1 MIRESLHPG
10 ATNAFVYYYPNT
22 ANFNARTTTGG
33 STAFEYTSFVNPT
46 FPYWVKLSRSGNTF
60 TGYVSAD
67 GTYWTQIG
75 TSQTI
80 TMATNVFIGM
90 AVSSQSIG
98 SLVTASF
105 DSVAISSDLL
115 VPPTITG
122 VSATTGSIGSQVS
135 IYGTGFGTSQG
146 GSAVLLNGSPV
157 TIGSWTPTAIGITIP
172 TGATSGFLE
181 VLLAPSMNSS
191 NPVKFTVST
200 QPLPTGWLDSDIG
213 NVGIVGTATY
223 SGGTFTI
230 TAAGQ
235 GVYGT
240 ADGMHFVYQ
249 SLSGDGVI
257 AARVSNVTGGNS
269 STQAGV
275 MVRETLNPGATNAFV
290 YFYPNES
297 YLSERSTTGATTG
310 FQNTAF
316 TNSVYPY
323 WIKLART
330 GSTFAAYVSPDGATW
345 TQVGTSQTITM
356 AQTVLVGMGLSSE
369 STGAS
374 VTASFDNASS
384 TPGTMPVIS
393 GITPASGGVGASVT
407 VKGLNFGSSQGS
419 STINFNGVHATSITS
434 WTSTQIVALVPST
447 AASGPVTVVVNS
459 VPSNTN
465 FGFSFYNPVIS
476 SISPSVGQLGSIITV
491 TGTGFGNAQYTGNQV
506 LFNGHTGAVV
516 SWSDTNITVGVP
528 LNASTGPVTVMEG
541 GVTSG
546 GIPFSVESLSIT
558 GISPNIGP
566 AGTPVTITGTG
577 FGLTQ
582 TSSTVDFRGTSATVQ
597 SWSDTQIIA
606 IVPKGAASGPT
617 DVTVGSVEWYGPFFT
632 ITIPIQATDSQNN
645 QSSYTAGM
653 VGGMW
658 VPLSAQ
664 GSGCSTC
671 TLRGNIG
678 YTYDKTG
685 RVLTRTDENGNTTS
699 YTYDLQGN
707 VLTVT
712 VPISPSNTATT
723 TYTYDLSGDVLTAT
737 DPLGNVTTYTYDVSG
752 TPSSVTTPGPGNGA
766 SASITHFVHDPKG
779 ELTSITDP
787 LGNQTSLTYF
797 PTGLIQTITDA
808 QSKVTTY
815 AYDTQGNRTSVIDAN
830 NKQTAF
836 TYDAMSRLTK
846 ITYPDTT
853 TTQFAYDIRGRRT
866 SVTDQNSKTTT
877 YAYDDADRL
886 LTVTDAANNVT
897 TYGYDTES
905 NLTSIKDA
913 NNNTTSLTYD
923 AFGRVKQTTFP
934 SGHVEHYGYDNVGNL
949 TSKTDRKNQ
958 LITYTYDQLNRLIEK
973 SYPDTTTVNYTYD
986 HDSRLTQVT
995 DPTGTYRFTF
1005 DNMGRLTATTTAYSF
1020 LTSRNFTAAYAY
1032 DAASNR
1038 VGFTDPESGSTTYVY
1053 DTLNR
1058 LQTLTPPS
1066 AFGTGSFGFTYDAL
1080 SRRTQLTR
1088 PNNVTTNYSYD
1099 NLSRL
1104 LSVLHQNGS
1113 TTLDGASYTV
1123 DNAGNRLTRAPQ
1135 PSGPASTFGYDNI
1148 YQLLSAVQGSTTTES
1163 YTYDPVGNRLSNLA
1177 GSGWVS
1183 NTSNEL
1189 TTRTGVTYTYDN
1201 NGNTLT
1207 SVSAPGTTTYA
1218 WDFENRLS
1226 SATLP
1231 GSGGTVTFKYDP
1243 FGRRI
1248 YKSSS
1253 ASTGIYAYDGD
1264 NLVEET
1270 NGAGT
1275 ATARYQFGS
1284 SIDETLAVLESST
1297 TSYYQ
1302 SDALGSVTSLSNSS
1316 GANAETYSY
1325 DSFGNSTGSSGSLT
1339 NRFRYT
1345 AREFDSETSLYYYRA
1360 RYYDPAT
1367 GRFTKEDPLRFG
1379 PGDANFYRYVR
1390 NNPIYYTDPTGRT
1403 PLPVPGTNWC
1413 GPDYTGGLYE
1423 EYNPD
1428 HHFMY
1433 KSPKDTNRID
1443 TVCMHHDMCYF
1454 NCRNNNQCSPN
1465 GRSNCMKSC
1474 DQVFVSEM
1482 PIGIGGGWQGFK
1494 GDLLTAIIYWHQF
1507 LPNPGPN
1514 GTPKGGNPS
1523 GGGGGCG
1530 CGPR

>member
-33 STAFEYTSFVNPT
+33 STAFQYTSFVNPT

-75 TSQTI
+75 TSQVI

-146 GSAVLLNGSPV
+146 GSVVLLNGSPV

-172 TGATSGFLE
+172 TGATSGYLE

-191 NPVKFTVST
+191 NPVEFTVTT

-213 NVGIVGTATY
+213 NVGIAGKATY
-223 SGGTFTI
+223 SGGTFTV

-249 SLSGDGVI
+249 PLSGDGVI
-257 AARVSNVTGGNS
+257 VARVSNITGGNS

-374 VTASFDNASS
+374 VTASFDNATA
-384 TPGTMPVIS
+384 TPGTMPLIS
-393 GITPASGGVGASVT
+393 SLTPASGGVGASVT

-434 WTSTQIVALVPST
+434 WTSTQIVALVPSA
-447 AASGPVTVVVNS
+447 AASGPVTVDVNS
-459 VPSNTN
+459 IPSNTN

-476 SISPSVGQLGSIITV
+476 GISPSVGQLGSIITV
-491 TGTGFGNAQYTGNQV
+491 SGSGFGTAQFTGNQV
-506 LFNGHTGAVV
+506 LFNGHVGAVV

-528 LNASTGPVTVMEG
+528 LNATTGPLTVTEG
-541 GVTSG
+541 GVTSNSVQ
-546 GIPFSVESLSIT
+546 FSLESLSVT
-558 GISPNIGP
+558 GISPTSGP
-566 AGTPVTITGTG
+566 VGMQVTITGTG
-577 FGLTQ
+577 FGGTQ
-582 TSSTVDFRGTSATVQ
+582 SSGTVDFYGTSANVQ
-597 SWSDTQIIA
+597 SWSDTQIVA
-606 IVPKGAASGPT
+606 IVPSGAPSGSV
-617 DVTVGSVEWYGPFFT
+617 DVTVGSLPWYGPQFT
-632 ITIPIQATDSQNN
+632 VTRSTQLTDSKNN
-645 QSSYTAGM
+645 QSTYTSALI
-653 VGGMW
+653 GGMW
-658 VPLSAQ
+658 RSSVGQ

-671 TLRGNIG
+671 TQRGNIS
-678 YTYDKTG
+678 YVYDSSG
-685 RVLTRTDENGNTTS
+685 NVLSRTDENGHATS
-699 YTYDLQGN
+699 YTYDSNGN
-707 VLTVT
+707 ALTVT
-712 VPISPSNTATT
+712 VPISPGNTATT
-723 TYTYDLSGDVLTAT
+723 TYTYNSFGEVLTVT
-737 DPLGNVTTYTYDVSG
+737 DSLGFVTTNTYDAKG
-752 TPSSVTTPGPGNGA
+752 NLLSVTTPAPGNGP
-766 SASITHFVHDPKG
+766 SASVTRFGYDTSG
-779 ELTSITDP
+779 DLTSITDP
-787 LGNQTSLTYF
+787 LGNQTALAYF
-797 PTGLIQTITDA
+797 ATGLIQTITDA
-808 QSKVTTY
+808 QSNTTTY
-815 AYDTQGNRTSVIDAN
+815 AYDSHGNRTSGTDALN
-830 NKQTAF
+830 HTTTF
-836 TYDAMSRLTK
+836 TYDSLDRLTK

-853 TTQFAYDIRGRRT
+853 TTQFAYDARGRRT
-866 SVTDQNSKTTT
+866 SVTDQNSKVTA

-886 LTVTDAANNVT
+886 ITVTDAANNVT

-913 NNNTTSLTYD
+913 NNNTTSFSYD
-923 AFGRVKQTTFP
+923 AFGRVTQTNFP
-934 SGHVEHYGYDNVGNL
+934 STHIETYGYDGVGNL

-958 LITYTYDQLNRLIEK
+958 MITYTYDQSNRLTEK

-986 HDSRLTQVT
+986 NDSRLTQVV
-995 DPTGTYRFTF
+995 DPTGTYTFTF
-1005 DNMGRLTATTTAYSF
+1005 DNMGRLTGTSTQYAF
-1020 LTSRNFTAAYAY
+1020 LTGRTFTTSIGY

-1038 VGFTDPESGSTTYVY
+1038 TGFTDPESGATAYVY

-1066 AFGTGSFGFTYDAL
+1066 AFTTGSFGFSYDAL
-1080 SRRTQLTR
+1080 SRRTQMTR
-1088 PNNVTTNYSYD
+1088 PNAVATNYTYD
-1099 NLSRL
+1099 TLSRL
-1104 LSVLHQNGS
+1104 LTVLHQLSGS
-1113 TTLDGASYTV
+1113 TIDGATYTV
-1123 DNAGNRLTRAPQ
+1123 DNAGNRKTKTDNRT
-1135 PSGPASTFGYDNI
+1135 GMASSFGYDAI
-1148 YQLLSAVQGSTTTES
+1148 YELNSVIQGTNTTES
-1163 YTYDPVGNRLSNLA
+1163 YTYDPVGNRLSNLTS
-1177 GSGWVS
+1177 SGWTYNSS
-1183 NTSNEL
+1183 NQLGS
-1189 TTRTGVTYTYDN
+1189 RTGDSYTYDN

-1207 SVSAPGTTTYA
+1207 SVVSAGTTTYS
-1218 WDFENRLS
+1218 WDYENRLS
-1226 SATLP
+1226 SVTLP
-1231 GSGGTVTFKYDP
+1231 SSGGTVNFKYDP

-1253 ASTGIYAYDGD
+1253 SATSVYVYDRV
-1264 NLVEET
+1264 NLIEET
-1270 NGAGT
+1270 SASGA
-1275 ATARYQFGS
+1275 AVARYAQGLN
-1284 SIDETLAVLESST
+1284 IDAPLAMLRSST

-1302 SDALGSVTSLSNSS
+1302 VDGLGSVTSLSSTA
-1316 GANAETYSY
+1316 GALAQTYTY
-1325 DSFGNSTGSSGSLT
+1325 DSFGRQTASSGSLT
-1339 NRFRYT
+1339 NPFQYT
-1345 AREFDSETSLYYYRA
+1345 AREFDTETNLFFYRA
-1360 RYYDPAT
+1360 RYYDPGV
-1367 GRFTKEDPLRFG
+1367 GRFINEDPAMFSAG
-1379 PGDANFYRYVR
+1379 NNFYRYVSDS
-1390 NNPIYYTDPTGRT
+1390 PLSLKDPYGLSPGCVNSSGGSPVAQLIAQSYARYQQCLAQANSQL
-1403 PLPVPGTNWC
+1403 PLWLAAPPDPVKEMEKDAIKPMRPNDPGFPNGGNMPSVPGKGPEKDIGQTLLDIYSDHRRNVVKTNCFQQNPLAGLSPSWL
-1413 GPDYTGGLYE
+1413 GPL
-1423 EYNPD
+1423 
-1428 HHFMY
+1428 
-1433 KSPKDTNRID
+1433 
-1443 TVCMHHDMCYF
+1443 
-1454 NCRNNNQCSPN
+1454 Q
-1465 GRSNCMKSC
+1465 
-1474 DQVFVSEM
+1474 
-1482 PIGIGGGWQGFK
+1482 
-1494 GDLLTAIIYWHQF
+1494 
-1507 LPNPGPN
+1507 
-1514 GTPKGGNPS
+1514 
-1523 GGGGGCG
+1523 
-1530 CGPR
+1530 